1 MRTIWFSI
9 CHQLMRHLWYR
20 TRKEFVTTVKSEL
33 QLFSAVLLASIVLA
47 SSAALAAG
55 KGEPAQPLSL
65 VHVTPLPEIVGDFDH
80 FAVDLKRNHL
90 FVSAEVHHSVE
101 MFDLQTGE
109 HLQSIGGFK
118 TPHSLAFVPE
128 KDKLLVA
135 DGGDSALILISGEDF
150 HRINRIQLIDGS
162 ATGKGDSPDAGYY
175 DAANR
180 LYYVGNGGVS
190 ANLPDSKISIFSV
203 DQGKIIGDISIPGN
217 NVESMGVDNI
227 HHRLYVNIRDK
238 REIGVV
244 DLNTRALL
252 TTWTAP
258 GLQFNTSLVVDPKE
272 QRIFVAGRKPGIFYV
287 FDQDGKVV
295 SQKSCIDINDDMT
308 YDPVLKRVYISGS
321 QGLSILHQDTPDTY
335 TEIADIP
342 TNGGKTSVYVPAV
355 KQFYVVH
362 PKTQIDTAGLL
373 VYRVNH

>member
-1 MRTIWFSI
+1 M
-9 CHQLMRHLWYR
+9 
-20 TRKEFVTTVKSEL
+20 KSEL
-33 QLFSAVLLASIVLA
+33 QLFSAVLLGSIVLA

-65 VHVTPLPEIVGDFDH
+65 VHVTQLPEIVGDFDH

-128 KDKLLVA
+128 KDELLVA

-162 ATGKGDSPDAGYY
+162 ATGKADSPDAGYY
-175 DAANR
+175 DAENR

-227 HHRLYVNIRDK
+227 HHR
-238 REIGVV
+238 
-244 DLNTRALL
+244 
-252 TTWTAP
+252 P
-258 GLQFNTSLVVDPKE
+258 TS
-272 QRIFVAGRKPGIFYV
+272 
-287 FDQDGKVV
+287 
-295 SQKSCIDINDDMT
+295 
-308 YDPVLKRVYISGS
+308 
-321 QGLSILHQDTPDTY
+321 
-335 TEIADIP
+335 
-342 TNGGKTSVYVPAV
+342 TSVTSERLASSTSTPGHYSPPGQRQAFNSTPRLLSTRRCSGYSWRDASRVSSMSS
-355 KQFYVVH
+355 
-362 PKTQIDTAGLL
+362 IRTA
-373 VYRVNH
+373 R

>member
-90 FVSAEVHHSVE
+90 FVSPEVHHSVE

-128 KDKLLVA
+128 KDELLVA
-135 DGGDSALILISGEDF
+135 DGGDSALILISGECF
-150 HRINRIQLIDGS
+150 HPLDRIPLIDGS
-162 ATGKGDSPDAGYY
+162 ATGKGDSPDAAFY
-175 DAANR
+175 DSANR
-180 LYYVGNGGVS
+180 LYYIGNGGVS
-190 ANLPDSKISIFSV
+190 ANLPDSQISIFSV
-203 DQGKIIGDISIPGN
+203 DQGKLIGSISIPGN
-217 NVESMGVDNI
+217 NVESIGVDNI

-238 REIGVV
+238 HQVGVV
-244 DLNTRALL
+244 DLL
-252 TTWTAP
+252 TKEVIHTWT
-258 GLQFNTSLVVDPKE
+258 
-272 QRIFVAGRKPGIFYV
+272 
-287 FDQDGKVV
+287 
-295 SQKSCIDINDDMT
+295 
-308 YDPVLKRVYISGS
+308 
-321 QGLSILHQDTPDTY
+321 TPDLN
-335 TEIADIP
+335 A
-342 TNGGKTSVYVPAV
+342 N
-355 KQFYVVH
+355 
-362 PKTQIDTAGLL
+362 TA
-373 VYRVNH
+373 